1 MKGDVH
7 HVNDIIFLFRR
18 RIMTVAASALC
29 AILFLISWASS
40 SSSFPKMYISI
51 LPQLHTKF
59 LFTEKTNL
67 VIHREKTDIHKLL
80 TTFKN
85 KTNDYLC
92 KWDVLFFS
100 IMTTIR
106 YEIER
111 DLLLWFVISL
121 LSSSWRVSQS
131 ITAFEVIIIHF
142 WCGDCSVRWPG
153 CRANQGQ
160 RCFHVSSPKAWN

>member
-1 MKGDVH
+1 
-7 HVNDIIFLFRR
+7 
-18 RIMTVAASALC
+18 MTVAASALC
-29 AILFLISWASS
+29 AILFLISWAS

-92 KWDVLFFS
+92 KWDVLFFN

-111 DLLLWFVISL
+111 DLLLWFVISFTFFI
-121 LSSSWRVSQS
+121 SWRVSQS
-131 ITAFEVIIIHF
+131 ITAFGVIYHSLLMRRLF
-142 WCGDCSVRWPG
+142 SPMARLPG
-153 CRANQGQ
+153 ESGSALLSRLITEGLKLTLLTALEGGCNLE
-160 RCFHVSSPKAWN
+160 KKL